1 MVKKIKNTK
10 AYLQTSIIRCFQ
22 LDTQIKQLSKARA
35 EVKKDITEL
44 MKNKNN
50 YDFSNELHTYALQI
64 IEKFSTIIDTEQ
76 MKEDKVYDKYKTK
89 ERKSVT
95 FHILKIDNKD
105 IKKRGTK

>member
-1 MVKKIKNTK
+1 
-10 AYLQTSIIRCFQ
+10 
-22 LDTQIKQLSKARA
+22 
-35 EVKKDITEL
+35 

-64 IEKFSTIIDTEQ
+64 IEKFSTIIDTEL